1 MKKMVKSSRFD
12 KATLVITQCLTL
24 AFFLRFNFISSLPH
38 PLDPLSPIE
47 INKTRH
53 IVQKSYLGAIPNITY
68 HFVDVEEPNKNN
80 VLKWLSSTTKEKK
93 HIIPRQ
99 AKVVVRAQ
107 GETHELV
114 VDLTKSSIVSDKIY
128 KGHGYPPFTFN
139 ELFLASKLPL
149 KFSNFKESIT
159 KRGLNLSQVS
169 CVPFTVGWYGEQIT
183 KRALKVSCFYR
194 GESINIWARPIEGIT
209 LLVDV
214 DSMKITMYND
224 RYRVPMP
231 KAEGTNF
238 QSSNSNKAK
247 IFDTC
252 NISDIGF
259 NIKGHEVKWANWAF
273 HVGFNAR
280 AGMIISTASIF
291 DDKKNKY
298 RRVMYRGHVSETFV
312 PYMDPTNEWYF
323 RTFMDAGEFGFGRAA
338 DSLQPK
344 VDCPNNAVYM
354 DGYMAGPNG
363 EVQQVPRA
371 ICIFERR
378 SGNVAWRH
386 MEINNPTKLIRDG
399 EAEITLVV
407 RMIATVG
414 NYDYVLDWEFLK
426 SGSIKVGV
434 ALTGVLEMK
443 AVPYRHNSEIREKVF
458 GTLVAENTIANYHD
472 HHVTYYLDLD
482 IDDNANSFIN
492 AKLQKA
498 TASGFGT
505 PRKSYWTVLREAAKK
520 EAEARIRLGLEPAE
534 LLIVNPNKMTKLGN
548 QVGYRLISGQPVT
561 SLLSDDDYPQTRA
574 SYTKYQLWVTPYNKS
589 QRWAGGF
596 YADRSRGDDS
606 LAVWSQRNREI
617 ENRDIVLWHT
627 IGIHHAPY
635 QEDFPVMPTVQGGFE
650 LRPANFFES
659 NPLLEA

>member
-1 MKKMVKSSRFD
+1 MIKSSMFD
-12 KATLVITQCLTL
+12 KATPIMIAQFIILTI
-24 AFFLRFNFISSLPH
+24 FLQINFINSLSH
-38 PLDPLSPIE
+38 PLDPLSPTE

-53 IVQKSYLGAIPNITY
+53 IIQQSYLGAIPNITY

-80 VLKWLSSTTKEKK
+80 VLKWLSSTTKQKP
-93 HIIPRQ
+93 IIPRQ
-99 AKVVVRAQ
+99 AKVVVRAKD
-107 GETHELV
+107 ETHELV
-114 VDLTKSSIVSDKIY
+114 VDITKGSIVSDKIY
-128 KGHGYPPFTFN
+128 KGDGYPPFTFN
-139 ELFLASKLPL
+139 ELFQASKLPL
-149 KFSNFKESIT
+149 KYSKFKESIT
-159 KRGLNLSQVS
+159 KRALNLSQVS
-169 CVPFTVGWYGEQIT
+169 CVPFTIGWYGEKIT
-183 KRALKVSCFYR
+183 RRALKVSCFYR
-194 GESINIWARPIEGIT
+194 GKSVNIWARPIEGIT
-209 LLVDV
+209 LLIDV
-214 DSMKITMYND
+214 DLMKITMYND

-238 QSSNSNKAK
+238 QSSSKNGK
-247 IFDTC
+247 IFATC
-252 NISDIGF
+252 NISNIGF
-259 NIKGHEVKWANWAF
+259 TIKDHEVKWANWAF

-291 DDKKNKY
+291 DDKKQKF

-323 RTFMDAGEFGFGRAA
+323 RTFMDVGEFGFGRSA

-344 VDCPNNAVYM
+344 VDCPSNAVYM
-354 DGYMAGPNG
+354 DGFMAGPNG

-371 ICIFERR
+371 ICIFERH

-399 EAEITLVV
+399 EADITLVV

-443 AVPYRHNSEIREKVF
+443 AVPYTHKNQIQERVF
-458 GTLVAENTIANYHD
+458 GTLVTENTIANFHD
-472 HHVTYYLDLD
+472 HLVTYYLDLD

-492 AKLQKA
+492 AKVQKVKA
-498 TASGFGT
+498 NGFGT
-505 PRKSYWTVLREAAKK
+505 PRKSYWTVVKEAAKS

-534 LLIVNPNKMTKLGN
+534 LLIVNPNKMTRLGN
-548 QVGYRLISGQPVT
+548 QVGYRLISGQPII
-561 SLLSDDDYPQTRA
+561 SLLSDDDYPQKRA
-574 SYTKYQLWVTPYNKS
+574 SYTKYQVWVTPYNKS
-589 QRWAGGF
+589 ERWAGGF
-596 YADRSRGDDS
+596 YADRSRGEDG
-606 LAVWSQRNREI
+606 LAIWSQRNREI
-617 ENRDIVLWHT
+617 ENRDIVVWHT
-627 IGIHHAPY
+627 IGIHHVPY

-659 NPLLEA
+659 NPLL